1 MTTGLQRHLDRKA
14 DLAALGRA
22 LARRAHSSC
31 ELCGARETSLSA
43 AEVDPLP
50 ESPHLNHVALLCAT
64 CSGAIE
70 GGCMHESESRFLEV
84 AVWSELP
91 PVQVLAVRLTRRL
104 AAEGVSW
111 AAPLLDDLYLPPEVE
126 HRLGA

>member
-1 MTTGLQRHLDRKA
+1 MTTGLQRHLDRQS

-22 LARRAHSSC
+22 LTRRAHSAC
-31 ELCGARETSLSA
+31 ELCGSRETALRP

-50 ESPHLNHVALLCAT
+50 EAPNLDRVALLCT
-64 CSGAIE
+64 SCSGAIE
-70 GGCMHESESRFLEV
+70 GGTIHESESRFLEV
-84 AVWSELP
+84 AIWSELP

-111 AAPLLDDLYLPPEVE
+111 AAPLLDDQFPRV
-126 HRLGA
+126 GG